1 MTVCSGMVDSGDALV
16 RACALMAS
24 TDPTG
29 QVSRSG
35 SECCP
40 VGRSLVRE
48 PRSSADW
55 ATPLTRRRYKDAE
68 AGPRAGIGPQIRSSY
83 TCAGTGG
90 TGAARLVPTG
100 DGVMIQVE
108 GNCTGGIP
116 MKKVILLAIV
126 LSALLARGPPRST
139 KTFPWKI
146 SPLRNGLSAKA
157 IDATA
162 PLQAAPM
169 GVS

>member
-68 AGPRAGIGPQIRSSY
+68 AGAKSGNRPANTVVIYLRRDGRY
-83 TCAGTGG
+83 R
-90 TGAARLVPTG
+90 AARLVPTG